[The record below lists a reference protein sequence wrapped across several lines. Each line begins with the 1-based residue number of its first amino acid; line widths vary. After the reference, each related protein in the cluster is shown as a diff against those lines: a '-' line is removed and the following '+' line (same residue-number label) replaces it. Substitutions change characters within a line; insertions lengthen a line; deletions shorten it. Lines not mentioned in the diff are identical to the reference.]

1 MSQIHAK
8 GNISHQIDETQERI
22 DKQLEKLR
30 GVSDRVQQAT
40 DTSKQEG
47 KS

>member
-1 MSQIHAK
+1 MSQNYAK
-8 GNISHQIDETQERI
+8 GTVSRQIDETQERI
-22 DKQLEKLR
+22 DKQIEKLR